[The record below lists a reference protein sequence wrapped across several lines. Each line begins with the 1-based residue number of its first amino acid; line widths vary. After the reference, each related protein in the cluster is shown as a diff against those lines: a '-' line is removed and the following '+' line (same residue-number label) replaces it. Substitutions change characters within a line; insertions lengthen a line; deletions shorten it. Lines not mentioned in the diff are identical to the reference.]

1 MWKTKI
7 KTKIKMGKTS
17 ARDKHVMFLC
27 LGNGYS
33 NVSGFRVGVNMRDR
47 LGVVPLSGWNGGVM

>member
-1 MWKTKI
+1 
-7 KTKIKMGKTS
+7 MGKTS

-33 NVSGFRVGVNMRDR
+33 NVSG
-47 LGVVPLSGWNGGVM
+47 LL